1 MNNQELLFYSLQL
14 RLVKGQPGD
23 PAGQKVELI
32 ALPEGPGEPRRAHFE
47 QWEPLSHRL
56 SAVTSSTPFHLKVI
70 YRTLHAGLTAS
81 LIDRATGN
89 PANLFSPSIERSGFS
104 QLVPG
109 CSPCGSHRKSQNLL
123 YAGFRTDYGG
133 TITCAPQEEQMPEK
147 QQRVLEYEAA
157 GASDQGRTRK
167 TNEDVYGLSLNNR
180 EGACN
185 FVVCD
190 GMGGAAAG
198 EVASRMAVEAMLH
211 AMSQGALT
219 RETFQQAVD
228 AANHSVHR
236 SAEQDPARAGMGTT
250 LVAMAT
256 RGNHAWVAHVGD
268 SRCYRLRDG
277 KLERL
282 THDHSLVDEQV
293 RLGQLTPAQAETS
306 PMRNVITRA
315 VGTQDEVDA
324 DVIEFAVAPGDLYLL
339 ASDGLMREVDDE
351 RIAGILRASEGLEE
365 TCAKLIRAANEAG
378 GRDNIT
384 CVLARAR

>member
-1 MNNQELLFYSLQL
+1 MADKQL
-14 RLVKGQPGD
+14 
-23 PAGQKVELI
+23 
-32 ALPEGPGEPRRAHFE
+32 
-47 QWEPLSHRL
+47 
-56 SAVTSSTPFHLKVI
+56 
-70 YRTLHAGLTAS
+70 
-81 LIDRATGN
+81 
-89 PANLFSPSIERSGFS
+89 
-104 QLVPG
+104 
-109 CSPCGSHRKSQNLL
+109 
-123 YAGFRTDYGG
+123 
-133 TITCAPQEEQMPEK
+133 
-147 QQRVLEYEAA
+147 RVLEYEAA
-157 GASDQGRTRK
+157 GATDQGRTRR
-167 TNEDVYGLSLNNR
+167 TNEDFYGVKLDNDD
-180 EGACN
+180 GACN

-198 EVASRMAVEAMLH
+198 EVASRMAVEAMLY
-211 AMSQGALT
+211 AMNQGPLT

-228 AANHSVHR
+228 VANHNVHI
-236 SAEQDPARAGMGTT
+236 SAEQDPSRAGMGTT

-277 KLERL
+277 RLERL

-324 DVIEFAVAPGDLYLL
+324 DVIDFVVAPADLYLL

-351 RIAGILRASEGLEE
+351 RIAGILRNADDLQQ
-365 TCAKLIRAANEAG
+365 TCAQLIGAANAAG

-384 CVLARAR
+384 CVLVRGH

>member
-1 MNNQELLFYSLQL
+1 MVAQL
-14 RLVKGQPGD
+14 MC
-23 PAGQKVELI
+23 
-32 ALPEGPGEPRRAHFE
+32 
-47 QWEPLSHRL
+47 
-56 SAVTSSTPFHLKVI
+56 STGK
-70 YRTLHAGLTAS
+70 
-81 LIDRATGN
+81 
-89 PANLFSPSIERSGFS
+89 
-104 QLVPG
+104 
-109 CSPCGSHRKSQNLL
+109 
-123 YAGFRTDYGG
+123 
-133 TITCAPQEEQMPEK
+133 QMPEK
-147 QQRVLEYEAA
+147 QQRILEYEAA

-167 TNEDVYGLSLNNR
+167 SNEDFYGLSLDNR

-211 AMSQGALT
+211 AMSQGPLT
-219 RETFQQAVD
+219 RETFQNAVD
-228 AANHSVHR
+228 AANHSVHC

-256 RGNHAWVAHVGD
+256 RDHRAWVAHVGD

-277 KLERL
+277 RLERL

-293 RLGQLTPAQAETS
+293 RLGQLTQAQAETS

-351 RIAGILRASEGLEE
+351 RIAGILGASEGLEE
-365 TCAKLIRAANEAG
+365 TCAELIAAANEAG

>member
-1 MNNQELLFYSLQL
+1 MADEQL
-14 RLVKGQPGD
+14 
-23 PAGQKVELI
+23 
-32 ALPEGPGEPRRAHFE
+32 
-47 QWEPLSHRL
+47 
-56 SAVTSSTPFHLKVI
+56 
-70 YRTLHAGLTAS
+70 
-81 LIDRATGN
+81 
-89 PANLFSPSIERSGFS
+89 
-104 QLVPG
+104 
-109 CSPCGSHRKSQNLL
+109 
-123 YAGFRTDYGG
+123 
-133 TITCAPQEEQMPEK
+133 
-147 QQRVLEYEAA
+147 RVLEYESA

-167 TNEDVYGLSLNNR
+167 SNEDFYGLQLDND
-180 EGACN
+180 EGVCN

-198 EVASRMAVEAMLH
+198 EVASRMAVEAMLL
-211 AMSQGALT
+211 AMSRGPLS

-228 AANHSVHR
+228 AANDRVHC

-268 SRCYRLRDG
+268 SRCYRLRDDR
-277 KLERL
+277 LERL

-324 DVIEFAVAPGDLYLL
+324 DVIDFVVAPGDLYLL
-339 ASDGLMREVDDE
+339 ASDGLMREVDDD
-351 RIAGILRASEGLEE
+351 RIAGILRAAGDLQQ
-365 TCAKLIRAANEAG
+365 TCARLIEAANQAG

-384 CVLARAR
+384 CVLVRGR